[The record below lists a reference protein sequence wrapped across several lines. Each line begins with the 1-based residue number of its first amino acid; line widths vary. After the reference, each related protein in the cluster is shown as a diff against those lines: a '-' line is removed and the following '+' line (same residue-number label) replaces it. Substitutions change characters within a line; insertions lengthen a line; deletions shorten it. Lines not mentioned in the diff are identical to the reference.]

1 MLCLQA
7 PVAGIEAC
15 LNSEF
20 THFHILLQCRRKA
33 LWSLL
38 LKHLLCDLLL
48 YGNRVVLGTFLNL
61 KLCVRIAQNRRTQ
74 PQINIEDKESCC
86 F

>member
-7 PVAGIEAC
+7 PVAGIRAC
-15 LNSEF
+15 LSSELLCF
-20 THFHILLQCRRKA
+20 YILLQCRRKA
-33 LWSLL
+33 LWSPL
-38 LKHLLCDLLL
+38 LKQLHCDLLL

-61 KLCVRIAQNRRTQ
+61 KLRVRNTQKRWSQ
-74 PQINIEDKESCC
+74 PQRNIEDKESCG